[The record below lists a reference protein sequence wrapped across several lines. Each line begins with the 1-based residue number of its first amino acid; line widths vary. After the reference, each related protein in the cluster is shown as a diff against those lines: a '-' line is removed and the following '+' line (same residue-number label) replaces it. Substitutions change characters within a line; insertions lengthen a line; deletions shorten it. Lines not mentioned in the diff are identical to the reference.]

1 MTKENTREIEK
12 LKSLVDIM
20 SDAIS
25 IMQEIINTLDGPIPS
40 NLVDKLVKLGDKA
53 ERIKNAN

>member
-1 MTKENTREIEK
+1 
-12 LKSLVDIM
+12 M